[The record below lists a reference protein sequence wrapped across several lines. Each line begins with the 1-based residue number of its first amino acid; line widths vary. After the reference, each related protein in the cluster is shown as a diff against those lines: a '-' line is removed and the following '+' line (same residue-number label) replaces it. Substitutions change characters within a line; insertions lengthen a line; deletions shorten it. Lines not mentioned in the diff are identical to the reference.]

1 MKKKMNRVVTVV
13 VEAAW
18 ILCMASAGNVL
29 ATTDTSAATAPLD
42 RLTDILFSI
51 VSGLGVIAL
60 IFGVVQLALS
70 FKGHDPQQKMQAAIA
85 IAGGILLIAIKPI
98 VSTIKG

>member
-1 MKKKMNRVVTVV
+1 MKKKINRVVTVV

-18 ILCMASAGNVL
+18 MLCMASAGNVL
-29 ATTDTSAATAPLD
+29 ATDTSAATAPLD